1 MPVHASPRGA
11 PAILDA
17 GRETLMLVPFSE
29 QELSDFIFD
38 RIMVHCP
45 KCPDVECIRAACVKV
60 AGDLLERAEIVYRE
74 EPISDGGA

>member
-1 MPVHASPRGA
+1 MP
-11 PAILDA
+11 
-17 GRETLMLVPFSE
+17 VPFSE

-45 KCPDVECIRAACVKV
+45 KCPDVECIRVACLKV
-60 AGDLLERAEIVYRE
+60 AGDLLEQAEIVYRE